1 MASFPSRVSQKGVIS
16 VGLSDHRLNF
26 CTWKISKFKTGGVHK
41 FINFCSLKHNW
52 VDDYICDAA
61 YSYFF
66 KKIMSLVD
74 KITAFKAKGV
84 RGNPKK
90 WFDGDVLKKLNSWDK
105 LYQKFKKSWFHN
117 DYKLWGVKIDCNKKE
132 NFF

>member
-1 MASFPSRVSQKGVIS
+1 M
-16 VGLSDHRLNF
+16 
-26 CTWKISKFKTGGVHK
+26 KISKFKTGGVHK

-74 KITAFKAKGV
+74 KITAFKAKRV

-105 LYQKFKKSWFHN
+105 LYQKFRFHSLDSTMITSYEVLKLIATKKKTFFKEEN
-117 DYKLWGVKIDCNKKE
+117 LKKY
-132 NFF
+132 